1 MTNLYQQWRDIAEA
15 ERTQEAGEKFWN
27 DYFEAETENYK
38 KLLADHERVYS
49 GKISELAP
57 MFNMDEPTF
66 VGFIDGINTS
76 LKTEIDLDTLES
88 DSVVTLDIDFEKLI
102 TTCTRPRQVGFTS

>member
-38 KLLADHERVYS
+38 KLLAEKSDLAVYEAVKGMLPKNSLGRTMLKKLRVYK
-49 GKISELAP
+49 GAEHNHAAQKPEELKV
-57 MFNMDEPTF
+57 D
-66 VGFIDGINTS
+66 
-76 LKTEIDLDTLES
+76 
-88 DSVVTLDIDFEKLI
+88 
-102 TTCTRPRQVGFTS
+102 